1 MKVAFKSLSPAAV
14 VKRVCRRVTW
24 IKFRRFLSWGQR
36 VRWNFKRSSSEGV
49 PQTVSAEEEGC
60 ERRQES
66 YRDSLAEKLSRVS
79 K

>member
-36 VRWNFKRSSSEGV
+36 VGRNFKVAVKEFPRQCLLRKKAMNGGRNL
-49 PQTVSAEEEGC
+49 TI
-60 ERRQES
+60 ER
-66 YRDSLAEKLSRVS
+66 
-79 K
+79 